1 MESDNDSN
9 TALIESLRKHMEQKD
24 LDLLNIKAEKED
36 LLKALEKEKVKCEKL
51 HVQMMENEGKS
62 KSHTEVMLQQIE
74 MESLEL
80 TELKSENLKLSDD
93 VKILTDE
100 NSKLSKTLTQA
111 MKEKETSHVEMEILR
126 SEIEMLEH
134 NKLEIETQVK
144 DNRNQDPFVPC
155 VSLNFQLKQY
165 YCHYHSP
172 YFC

>member
-1 MESDNDSN
+1 VVP
-9 TALIESLRKHMEQKD
+9 LQLFQWHHPIQKD

-111 MKEKETSHVEMEILR
+111 MKEKETLFHFKLR
-126 SEIEMLEH
+126 YSVFH
-134 NKLEIETQVK
+134 CYQ
-144 DNRNQDPFVPC
+144 
-155 VSLNFQLKQY
+155 
-165 YCHYHSP
+165 
-172 YFC
+172 FCIFHF